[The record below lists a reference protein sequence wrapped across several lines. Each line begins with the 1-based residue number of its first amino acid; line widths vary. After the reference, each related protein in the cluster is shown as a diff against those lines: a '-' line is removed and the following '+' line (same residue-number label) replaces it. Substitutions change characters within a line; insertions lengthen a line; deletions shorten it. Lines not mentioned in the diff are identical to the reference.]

1 MPYQQLEVSLGE
13 LQPMLAEK
21 RNDLSSAGLAKRSPD
36 DVIPYQLFGHNW
48 QIEQVLSKRLDL
60 NHSCFTSFSKARM
73 ALHNSTISYCKDMFY

>member
-1 MPYQQLEVSLGE
+1 MPDEQLEVSLGE

-48 QIEQVLSKRLDL
+48 QIEQVLS
-60 NHSCFTSFSKARM
+60 
-73 ALHNSTISYCKDMFY
+73 